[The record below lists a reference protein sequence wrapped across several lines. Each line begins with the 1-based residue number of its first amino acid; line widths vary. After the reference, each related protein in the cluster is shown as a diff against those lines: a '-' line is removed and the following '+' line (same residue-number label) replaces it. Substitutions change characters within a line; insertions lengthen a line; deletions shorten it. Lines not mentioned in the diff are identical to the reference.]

1 MSLLSYRVTEL
12 NIIIRLLLCRM
23 DPVYDGR
30 CIRGVIKAQIIG
42 EYEEE
47 NELRRNGH
55 QKCKKKIFPFLSLLL
70 EPSI

>member
-47 NELRRNGH
+47 NELRRN
-55 QKCKKKIFPFLSLLL
+55 
-70 EPSI
+70 